1 MFELDEFELT
11 NQDAKKKEQR
21 SRLSIRISIIL
32 PYIVHLFVSF
42 LCTGII
48 GNNGSRVLKN
58 ERFFKA

>member
-21 SRLSIRISIIL
+21 SRFSIRISIIL

-42 LCTGII
+42 IGTGII
-48 GNNGSRVLKN
+48 GNNRSRVLKN
-58 ERFFKA
+58 ERSFKA